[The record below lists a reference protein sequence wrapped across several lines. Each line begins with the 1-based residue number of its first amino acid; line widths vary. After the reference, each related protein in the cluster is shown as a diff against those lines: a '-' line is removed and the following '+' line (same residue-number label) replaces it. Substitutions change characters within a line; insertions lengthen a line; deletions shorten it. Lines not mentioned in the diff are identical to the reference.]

1 MHSRLLI
8 LMARRRMKRKTP
20 RRAKTTNVL
29 NIAQSVI
36 LGNAVTQG
44 LFNTNMFEF
53 VTGRINGA
61 YTPGAMGQSAQI
73 TLPELLGAG
82 MGVGATSSS
91 VGSGIF
97 QQTITTPGAGYGG
110 VHGSFSQAIMDNI
123 KANGVSTLTTLVVTP
138 IAFNVISKLA
148 GKPRREFNKLARQ
161 INLPIS
167 M

>member
-1 MHSRLLI
+1 
-8 LMARRRMKRKTP
+8 MARRKTKRKTA
-20 RRAKTTNVL
+20 RRRPKTTNVL

-61 YTPGAMGQSAQI
+61 YTPGVAGQSSQI

-82 MGVGATSSS
+82 MGVGVTTQNFLGQTVTSG
-91 VGSGIF
+91 GS
-97 QQTITTPGAGYGG
+97 GYGG

-123 KANGVSTLTTLVVTP
+123 KANGVSTLTTMVVTP
-138 IAFNVISKLA
+138 IAFNVIGKLA
-148 GKPRREFNKLARQ
+148 SKPRREFNKLARN